1 MSSSKPKFKL
11 PLREYAGLLAQ
22 YLIPQWPAMTVL
34 GLLLLAGIA
43 MQLISPQLIRYFID
57 TAQSGQGGEKLMQAA
72 LWFIGLSVLTQ
83 GVRVIAAYIGEN
95 VGWTATNR
103 LRSEVAAHCLKLDMS
118 FHKNHTSGSIIERV
132 DGDINAL
139 GNFFSNFVILL
150 LSNMVLMTGILVLL
164 FRENV
169 LIGAVMTIFVIFALT
184 VIQRIRRYAAP
195 MWTKMRQISAE
206 FYGFLGEHLEGTED
220 TRANGATAYVLHRF
234 HSLLR
239 TWLPIRIRAFF
250 GFAAMWITAIVV
262 FALGNA
268 MAFGISAYLWR
279 QGGITIG
286 AVYMVFHYTELL
298 AQPIEKIRQQLE
310 DLQKADASITRIR
323 ELLGTESL
331 IRDGDSG
338 RQLPEGALSV
348 EFRSVTFGYE
358 EDNTT
363 LDDLN
368 FRLEPGKVLGLLG
381 RTGSGKSTT
390 ARLLL
395 RFYDPGE
402 GAILLGDTDI
412 REVRLHDL
420 RSRIGFVTQNIEI
433 FQGTV
438 RDNLTFYDASIDDTL
453 IRQVLEE
460 LGLGNWL
467 ASLPQ
472 GLDTLLESG
481 GGGLSAGEAQ
491 LLAFAR
497 VFLKNPGLV
506 VLDEASSRLDP
517 ATEQLLERAVNRLL
531 KDRTCIIIAHRL
543 STIQRA
549 DDILMLDDGRI
560 AEHGKRL
567 ALLADSGSRF
577 SRVMEAG
584 LEEVLV

>member
-1 MSSSKPKFKL
+1 MSLKHKLKL
-11 PLREYAGLLAQ
+11 PLREYAGLLAR
-22 YLIPQWPAMTVL
+22 YLIPQWPSMSAL
-34 GLLLLAGIA
+34 LILLLAGIA
-43 MQLISPQLIRYFID
+43 MQLVSPQLIRYFID
-57 TAQSGQGGEKLMQAA
+57 TAQGGQSGGRLMQAA

-83 GVRVIAAYIGEN
+83 IVRVLAAYIGEN

-118 FHKNHTSGSIIERV
+118 FHKKHTAGSIIERV

-150 LSNMVLMTGILVLL
+150 MSNLVLMAGILVLL
-164 FRENV
+164 FRENI
-169 LIGAVMTIFVIFALT
+169 LIGAGMTAFVIFAL
-184 VIQRIRRYAAP
+184 VIIQRIRRYAAP
-195 MWTKMRQISAE
+195 MWSRMRQISAE

-220 TRANGATAYVLHRF
+220 TRANGATAYVMHRF
-234 HSLLR
+234 YSLLR
-239 TWLPIRIRAFF
+239 TWLPVRIRAFF

-268 MAFGISAYLWR
+268 MAFAISAYLWR

-286 AVYMVFHYTELL
+286 TVYMVFHYTELL

-310 DLQKADASITRIR
+310 DLQKADASITRVR
-323 ELLGTESL
+323 QLLGTRSL
-331 IRDGDSG
+331 LEEGDGT
-338 RQLPEGALSV
+338 RALPEGPLSV
-348 EFRSVTFGYE
+348 EFRDVTFGYE
-358 EDNTT
+358 EDNIT
-363 LDDLN
+363 LANLS

-395 RFYDPGE
+395 RFYDPREGE
-402 GAILLGDTDI
+402 VLLGGTDI
-412 REVRLHDL
+412 RDVSLHEL
-420 RSRIGFVTQNIEI
+420 RGKVGFVTQNIEI
-433 FQGTV
+433 FQASV
-438 RDNLTFYDASIDDTL
+438 RDNLTFYDASIEDSR
-453 IRQVLEE
+453 IRQVLAE
-460 LGLGNWL
+460 LGLGGWL
-467 ASLPQ
+467 DALPQ
-472 GLDTLLESG
+472 GLDTPLESG
-481 GGGLSAGEAQ
+481 GGGVSAGEAQ

-497 VFLKNPGLV
+497 VFLKSPGLV

-517 ATEQLLERAVNRLL
+517 ATEQLLERAVSRLL
-531 KDRTCIIIAHRL
+531 RDRTCIIIAHRL

-567 ALLADSGSRF
+567 ALLSDPDSRF

-584 LEEVLV
+584 LEEVLA

>member
-1 MSSSKPKFKL
+1 MSSSKVKFKL

-22 YLIPQWPAMTVL
+22 YLIPQWPAMTAL

-118 FHKNHTSGSIIERV
+118 FHKKHTSGSIIERV

-150 LSNMVLMTGILVLL
+150 LSNMVLMAGILILL

-169 LIGAVMTIFVIFALT
+169 LIGAVMTFFVIFALT

-279 QGGITIG
+279 QGSITIG

-331 IRDGDSG
+331 IRDGNSG

-438 RDNLTFYDASIDDTL
+438 RDNLTFYDSSIDDTL
-453 IRQVLEE
+453 IRQVLQE
-460 LGLGNWL
+460 LGLGSWL
-467 ASLPQ
+467 ASLPKD
-472 GLDTLLESG
+472 LDTLLESG

-567 ALLADSGSRF
+567 ALLADPGSRF

>member
-34 GLLLLAGIA
+34 GLLLLSGIA

-118 FHKNHTSGSIIERV
+118 FHKKHTSGSIIERV

-150 LSNMVLMTGILVLL
+150 LSNMVLMAGILVLL

-298 AQPIEKIRQQLE
+298 AQPIEKIRQHLE
-310 DLQKADASITRIR
+310 DLPKADASITRIR

-331 IRDGDSG
+331 IRDGNSG

-438 RDNLTFYDASIDDTL
+438 RDNLTFYDSEIDDTL

-567 ALLADSGSRF
+567 ALLADPGSRF

>member
-11 PLREYAGLLAQ
+11 PLREYTGLLAQ
-22 YLIPQWPAMTVL
+22 YLIPQWPAMTAL

-118 FHKNHTSGSIIERV
+118 FHKKHTSGSIIERV

-150 LSNMVLMTGILVLL
+150 LSNMVLMAGILVLL

-331 IRDGDSG
+331 IRDGNSG

-402 GAILLGDTDI
+402 GAILLGGTDI

-438 RDNLTFYDASIDDTL
+438 RDNLTFYDSDIDDTL

-460 LGLGNWL
+460 LGLGSWL
-467 ASLPQ
+467 ASLPK

-567 ALLADSGSRF
+567 ALLADPGSRF

>member
-1 MSSSKPKFKL
+1 MSSPKSKFKL
-11 PLREYAGLLAQ
+11 PLREYAGLLSQ

-34 GLLLLAGIA
+34 ALLLLSGIA

-118 FHKNHTSGSIIERV
+118 FHKKHTSGSIIERV

-150 LSNMVLMTGILVLL
+150 LSNMVLMGGILILL

-331 IRDGDSG
+331 IRDGETG
-338 RQLPEGALSV
+338 RQLPEGPLSV
-348 EFRSVTFGYE
+348 EFRGVTFGYE
-358 EDNTT
+358 EDNAT
-363 LDDLN
+363 LEDLN

-395 RFYDPGE
+395 RFYDPGK

-438 RDNLTFYDASIDDTL
+438 RDNLTFYDSGIDDTL

-467 ASLPQ
+467 ASLPK

-517 ATEQLLERAVNRLL
+517 ATEQLLERAVNKLL

-567 ALLADSGSRF
+567 ALLADPGSRF

>member
-22 YLIPQWPAMTVL
+22 YLIPQWPAMTAL
-34 GLLLLAGIA
+34 GLLLLSGIA

-57 TAQSGQGGEKLMQAA
+57 AAQSGQGGERLMEAA

-150 LSNMVLMTGILVLL
+150 LSNMVLMAGILVLL

-169 LIGAVMTIFVIFALT
+169 LIGAVMTIFVTFALT

-481 GGGLSAGEAQ
+481 DGGLSAGEAQ

-567 ALLADSGSRF
+567 ALLADPGSRF

>member
-1 MSSSKPKFKL
+1 MSLKHKLKL
-11 PLREYAGLLAQ
+11 PLREYAGLLAR
-22 YLIPQWPAMTVL
+22 YLIPQWPSMSAL
-34 GLLLLAGIA
+34 LILLLAGIA
-43 MQLISPQLIRYFID
+43 MQLVSPQLIRYFID
-57 TAQSGQGGEKLMQAA
+57 TAQGGQSGGRLMQAA

-83 GVRVIAAYIGEN
+83 IVRVLAAYIGEN

-118 FHKNHTSGSIIERV
+118 FHKKHTAGSIIERV

-150 LSNMVLMTGILVLL
+150 MSNLVLMAGILVLL
-164 FRENV
+164 FRENI
-169 LIGAVMTIFVIFALT
+169 LIGAGMTAFVIFAL
-184 VIQRIRRYAAP
+184 VIIQRIRRYAAP
-195 MWTKMRQISAE
+195 MWSRMRQISAE

-220 TRANGATAYVLHRF
+220 TRANGATAYVMHRF
-234 HSLLR
+234 YSLLR
-239 TWLPIRIRAFF
+239 TWLPVRIRAFF
-250 GFAAMWITAIVV
+250 GFAAMWITAIAV

-268 MAFGISAYLWR
+268 MAFAISAYLWR

-286 AVYMVFHYTELL
+286 TVYMVFHYTELL

-310 DLQKADASITRIR
+310 DLQKADASITRVR
-323 ELLGTESL
+323 QLLGTRSL
-331 IRDGDSG
+331 LEEGDGT
-338 RQLPEGALSV
+338 RALPEGPLSV
-348 EFRSVTFGYE
+348 EFRDVTFGYE
-358 EDNTT
+358 EDNIT
-363 LDDLN
+363 LANLS

-395 RFYDPGE
+395 RFYDPREGE
-402 GAILLGDTDI
+402 VLLGGTDI
-412 REVRLHDL
+412 RDVSLHEL
-420 RSRIGFVTQNIEI
+420 RGKVGFVTQNIEI
-433 FQGTV
+433 FQASV
-438 RDNLTFYDASIDDTL
+438 RDNLTFYDASIEDSR
-453 IRQVLEE
+453 IRQVLAE
-460 LGLGNWL
+460 LGLGGWL
-467 ASLPQ
+467 DALPR
-472 GLDTLLESG
+472 GLDTPLESG

-497 VFLKNPGLV
+497 VFLKSPGLV

-517 ATEQLLERAVNRLL
+517 ATEQLLERAVSRLL
-531 KDRTCIIIAHRL
+531 RNRTCIIIAHRL

-567 ALLADSGSRF
+567 ALLSDPDSRF

-584 LEEVLV
+584 LEEVLA

>member
-1 MSSSKPKFKL
+1 MSLKHKLKL
-11 PLREYAGLLAQ
+11 PLREYAGLLAR
-22 YLIPQWPAMTVL
+22 YLIPQWPSMSAL
-34 GLLLLAGIA
+34 LILLLAGIA
-43 MQLISPQLIRYFID
+43 MQLVSPQLIRYFID
-57 TAQSGQGGEKLMQAA
+57 TAQGGHSGGHLMQAA

-83 GVRVIAAYIGEN
+83 IVRVLAAYIGEN

-118 FHKNHTSGSIIERV
+118 FHKKHTAGSIIERV

-150 LSNMVLMTGILVLL
+150 MSNLVLMAGILVLL
-164 FRENV
+164 FRENI
-169 LIGAVMTIFVIFALT
+169 LIGAGMTAFVIFAL
-184 VIQRIRRYAAP
+184 VIIQRIRRYAAP
-195 MWTKMRQISAE
+195 MWSRMRQISAE

-220 TRANGATAYVLHRF
+220 TRANGATAYVMHRF
-234 HSLLR
+234 YSLLR
-239 TWLPIRIRAFF
+239 TWLPVRIRAFF
-250 GFAAMWITAIVV
+250 GFAAMWITAIAV

-268 MAFGISAYLWR
+268 MAFAISAYLWR

-286 AVYMVFHYTELL
+286 TVYMVFHYTELL

-310 DLQKADASITRIR
+310 DLQKADASITRVR
-323 ELLGTESL
+323 QLLGTRSL
-331 IRDGDSG
+331 LEEGDGT
-338 RQLPEGALSV
+338 RALPEGPLSV
-348 EFRSVTFGYE
+348 EFRDVTFGYE

-363 LDDLN
+363 LANLS

-395 RFYDPGE
+395 RFYDPREGE
-402 GAILLGDTDI
+402 VLLGGTDI
-412 REVRLHDL
+412 RDVSLHEL
-420 RSRIGFVTQNIEI
+420 RGKVGFVTQNIEI
-433 FQGTV
+433 FQASV
-438 RDNLTFYDASIDDTL
+438 RDNLTFYDASIEDSR
-453 IRQVLEE
+453 IRQVLAE
-460 LGLGNWL
+460 LGLGGWL
-467 ASLPQ
+467 DALPQ
-472 GLDTLLESG
+472 GLDTPLESG

-497 VFLKNPGLV
+497 VFLKSPGLV

-517 ATEQLLERAVNRLL
+517 ATEQLLERAVSRLL
-531 KDRTCIIIAHRL
+531 RDRTCIIIAHRL

-567 ALLADSGSRF
+567 ALLSDPDSRF

-584 LEEVLV
+584 LEEVLA